1 MRVPRPAGVILAEV
15 TVFAAITLAAA
26 SLLFPVRAMAVT
38 VTPPAV
44 CVADSTDTGV
54 AMCGAIGAPTMGP
67 WFRRFRLERSRQLR
81 IAAGSA
87 ARLTRRGEHNRVWCG
102 GAGATV
108 TCLGNPGAPRG
119 RRFSQRQHP
128 LARP

>member
-87 ARLTRRGEHNRVWCG
+87 ARSTRRECYNALCWR
-102 GAGATV
+102 ATEPTV
-108 TCLGNPGAPRG
+108 TSWATQASLRD
-119 RRFSQRQHP
+119 RR
-128 LARP
+128 